1 MLIEVAVFVGVRIL
15 DKFHDIVVADH
26 DIQILVENLLNFH
39 NSDQSFLLPVKEG
52 KNIHG
57 LFLFPSPVKPL
68 LMDEVQNLR
77 KHELVFIVVGVGDFV
92 FDFLAV
98 HFGEAEVAQNAP
110 QIFALDHASFFIV
123 VKVEGVFDLVF
134 LELRN
139 WYHILGEL
147 LDDGRGLPLPLLL
160 LFLHQL

>member
-1 MLIEVAVFVGVRIL
+1 
-15 DKFHDIVVADH
+15 
-26 DIQILVENLLNFH
+26 
-39 NSDQSFLLPVKEG
+39 
-52 KNIHG
+52 
-57 LFLFPSPVKPL
+57 
-68 LMDEVQNLR
+68 MDEVQNLR

-110 QIFALDHASFFIV
+110 QIFAIDHASFFIV

-147 LDDGRGLPLPLLL
+147 LDDGRGLSLPLLL